1 MFEYLRGRI
10 TELSPAQVVVE
21 CMGVGYAVH
30 ISLQTFSALKEGEES
45 KVYVHPIYREDT
57 QQLYGFSTKTE
68 RHVFR
73 LLLSV
78 SGIGSN
84 TARLILSSM
93 PATEV
98 LSNIS
103 EGNVESFKAV
113 KGVGAKT
120 AQRLIVDLRDK
131 GTLTFDDNLS
141 SVGSPSI
148 TRDAL
153 DTLLVLGYNK
163 ALAEKAVSKALRENP
178 ELNLEGLIKQTLKTL

>member
-10 TELSPAQVVVE
+10 TELSPAQAVVE

-30 ISLQTFSALKEGEES
+30 ISLQTFSALREGEEF
-45 KVYVHPIYREDT
+45 KVFVHPIYREDS
-57 QQLYGFSTKTE
+57 QQLFGFSTKTE

-98 LSNIS
+98 LSNIAD
-103 EGNVESFKAV
+103 GNVESFKAV

-131 GTLTFDDNLS
+131 GTLTFDDNLTS
-141 SVGSPSI
+141 IGSPSI

-178 ELNLEGLIKQTLKTL
+178 ELDLEGLIKQTLKTL